1 MRNADLARLAR
12 YGISGGA
19 SALTHFG
26 VLVLLAEV
34 LHVWP
39 VAASTAGFVASIVV
53 SYLLQKAWVFR
64 SDAGHG
70 VAGARFLTVTAVAFG
85 LNTGIVWVGTEALR
99 VPYPI
104 VQAVALGV
112 IPVVNYTLNSRWTF
126 RPAPPTAGSPPA
138 VPLPAA
144 GSPPAAW
151 SAAPPARAGEP
162 DQPAGAGEADQP
174 AGAGEADQP
183 VSAADSSGA
192 SSRL

>member
-1 MRNADLARLAR
+1 VLRLVR

-64 SDAGHG
+64 SDATHA

-85 LNTGIVWVGTEALR
+85 INTTVVWCGTEVLHA
-99 VPYPI
+99 PYGW
-104 VQAVALGV
+104 VQMVALCL
-112 IPVVNYTLNSRWTF
+112 IPLVNYTLNSRWTF
-126 RPAPPTAGSPPA
+126 RAPAQGP
-138 VPLPAA
+138 VAA
-144 GSPPAAW
+144 QGL
-151 SAAPPARAGEP
+151 SA
-162 DQPAGAGEADQP
+162 
-174 AGAGEADQP
+174 
-183 VSAADSSGA
+183 SDSSGA
-192 SSRL
+192 STRL